1 MSTTEQFQPLH
12 QKKQQE
18 TQFSSSV
25 GASSLHKSMFKK
37 PSPHQISELKNKFAS
52 PTDEMLS
59 PCSQKLNDHRSK
71 LFQVKSNP
79 TKLNFQS
86 KQLEE
91 EFWNRKLLP
100 DTPPPPFYPIHSF
113 THSHSGFLFFFPSF
127 PILLYLY
134 TICIENNKPHQQD
147 VWIQSS
153 YGWAACLATHHTSLH
168 RNTLFFSLLF

>member
-1 MSTTEQFQPLH
+1 MSTAEQFQPLH

-91 EFWNRKLLP
+91 EF
-100 DTPPPPFYPIHSF
+100 
-113 THSHSGFLFFFPSF
+113 
-127 PILLYLY
+127 
-134 TICIENNKPHQQD
+134 
-147 VWIQSS
+147 
-153 YGWAACLATHHTSLH
+153 
-168 RNTLFFSLLF
+168 

>member
-18 TQFSSSV
+18 TQFSSS
-25 GASSLHKSMFKK
+25 SMFKK

-91 EFWNRKLLP
+91 EF
-100 DTPPPPFYPIHSF
+100 
-113 THSHSGFLFFFPSF
+113 
-127 PILLYLY
+127 
-134 TICIENNKPHQQD
+134 
-147 VWIQSS
+147 
-153 YGWAACLATHHTSLH
+153 
-168 RNTLFFSLLF
+168 